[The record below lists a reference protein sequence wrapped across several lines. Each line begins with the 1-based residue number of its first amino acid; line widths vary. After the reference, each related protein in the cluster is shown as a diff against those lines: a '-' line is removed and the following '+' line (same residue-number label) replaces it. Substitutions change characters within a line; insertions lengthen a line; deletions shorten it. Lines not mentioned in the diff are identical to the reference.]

1 MRLVDQPREDE
12 MRSRSKR
19 ILVVGLELTAGAL
32 LAVVAWFAAVASLQ
46 EGARADQP
54 EKSKPL
60 TAHRQAAILIFPG
73 VQIIDFTGPYE
84 VFGQAGYD
92 TFTVAEKPGPLTTA
106 MGLTVVPRY
115 TFATSPAPDI
125 LVVPGGNVDS
135 VRESAQ
141 ALAWVKETAGKAP
154 IVLSV
159 CNGAFILANAGLLDG
174 LEATTFA
181 SLIDELAKI
190 APRTRVVRDKRFV
203 DNGKVITSAGLS
215 SGIDGALHVVERLDG
230 RGTAQAVATGLEY
243 NWDPQSKYVRAALA
257 DRHLRPAYA
266 FLRTMPRRVLGYEG
280 TTDRWEGRWLVD
292 CDKPAAQ
299 LLTSIETALAADGHW
314 RRLEGAAA
322 GGAESAGG
330 GAASR
335 WRFDDDRGR
344 AWRGAA
350 HVQPA
355 PGEEHRLLVTLRVE
369 LAGAG

>member
-1 MRLVDQPREDE
+1 MT
-12 MRSRSKR
+12 SRSKR
-19 ILVVGLELTAGAL
+19 SLVVGLELAAGAM
-32 LAVVAWFAAVASLQ
+32 LAAVAWFAAVASLQ
-46 EGARADQP
+46 GGARADQP
-54 EKSKPL
+54 EKSAPEKSKPL
-60 TAHRQAAILIFPG
+60 TPHRQVAILIFPG

-92 TFTVAEKPGPLTTA
+92 TFTVAEKPGPLTTS
-106 MGLTVVPRY
+106 MGLAVAPRHA
-115 TFATSPAPDI
+115 FSTSPAPDV
-125 LVVPGGNVDS
+125 LVIPGGDVGS
-135 VRESAQ
+135 VLESAQ
-141 ALAWVKETAGKAP
+141 ALAWVKETAGKTP

-159 CNGAFILANAGLLDG
+159 CNGAFILAKAGLLDG

-181 SLIDELAKI
+181 GLIDELEKM

-230 RGTAQAVATGLEY
+230 KGTAQAVATGLEY

-257 DRHLRPAYA
+257 DRYLRPANA
-266 FLRTMPRRVLGYEG
+266 LLRTLQRRVLGYEG
-280 TTDRWEGRWLVD
+280 TTDRWEGRWLVES
-292 CDKPAAQ
+292 DKPAAQ
-299 LLTSIETALAADGHW
+299 LLTSLEAALTADGRW
-314 RRLEGAAA
+314 RRLEGAPA

-330 GAASR
+330 GAASL

-344 AWRGAA
+344 AWRGEAR
-350 HVQPA
+350 VQPA